1 MVYDVS
7 KKETFNNIKKWLEDI
22 NLNAKD
28 DSKILKVLIGNKKD
42 SPNREVTEEEG
53 KEYADNNNM
62 AYFETSA
69 KNNENVEQ
77 VFRFFANKV
86 LRHRQNKI
94 DFK

>member
-42 SPNREVTEEEG
+42 STNREVTEEEG
-53 KEYADNNNM
+53 KEYANNNNM